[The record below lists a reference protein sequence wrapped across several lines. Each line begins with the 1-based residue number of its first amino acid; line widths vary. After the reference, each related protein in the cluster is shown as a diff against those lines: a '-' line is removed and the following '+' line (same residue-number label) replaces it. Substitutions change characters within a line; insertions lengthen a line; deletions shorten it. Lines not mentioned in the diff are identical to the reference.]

1 MRELANEYGKVI
13 IALIAFLMVVALAL
27 TTPILG
33 MNGLLAASE
42 DSSPIT
48 GSATTGLKET
58 DDVKR
63 VNFTNEIVMQPGS
76 DSYCVSKNTVIPL
89 NSLLDMCTGNA
100 SKTFSLVSALDENK
114 NNCLETGKVEYNR
127 STHKIKF
134 CESGFYSLTV
144 RMSQKGQPLEK
155 YSFALYAE

>member
-1 MRELANEYGKVI
+1 
-13 IALIAFLMVVALAL
+13 MVVALAL

-58 DDVKR
+58 DDVFNANR
-63 VNFTNEIVMQPGS
+63 TNLYMTQPGN
-76 DSYCVSKNTVIPL
+76 DLYRVAKNTEKPL
-89 NSLLDMCTGNA
+89 GSLLVTEAERGTGIKDT
-100 SKTFSLVSALDENK
+100 SVTYSLVSVLDENK
-114 NNCLETGKVEYNR
+114 NNCLETGRVEYNR
-127 STHKIKF
+127 NTHKIKF

-144 RMSQKGQPLEK
+144 RVSKKGQPLEK